1 MTTISGEPKKGDV
14 MKFATSKI
22 LAVCLAF
29 ALLGSVALAEGP
41 HGPGR
46 DGGFFGGE
54 MFGMMADYL
63 NLSDAQQAQIKQIM
77 HSTHP
82 AMEPLF
88 QQEMQNHKAM
98 MQLIMSNSFD
108 EAKAQTLAQQSAS
121 IHEQIEVAHAKA
133 AAQAYQVLTPA
144 QKTQLSEFL
153 AKREARMQEH
163 MQERE
168 QHQAQQP
175 DSQ

>member
-1 MTTISGEPKKGDV
+1 
-14 MKFATSKI
+14 MKFTSSKI
-22 LAVCLAF
+22 LSIVLAF

-41 HGPGR
+41 GHGPMHH
-46 DGGFFGGE
+46 DGLFFGDP
-54 MFGMMADYL
+54 MMADYL
-63 NLSDAQQAQIKQIM
+63 NLSDAQRTQIRQIM
-77 HSTHP
+77 ESTRP

-88 QQEMQNHKAM
+88 QQEMQSRKAM

-121 IHEQIEVAHAKA
+121 IHEQMEVAHAKA

-153 AKREARMQEH
+153 AKREQRMQQHMQEH
-163 MQERE
+163 A
-168 QHQAQQP
+168 QHQAPP
-175 DSQ
+175 DAE